1 MFPGTRTRAKKQS
14 HWLIK
19 RLHKFER
26 FLYQIIADYIRY
38 SIHMENITGFEK
50 WQNANTDTARD
61 TDHRPS
67 VWKIGSK
74 MLQVKNTDTR

>member
-1 MFPGTRTRAKKQS
+1 
-14 HWLIK
+14 
-19 RLHKFER
+19 
-26 FLYQIIADYIRY
+26 
-38 SIHMENITGFEK
+38 MENITGFEK